1 MAAGAV
7 AGLSC
12 VLCERSYAPED
23 VSYACSTCGPL
34 GTLRVHY
41 DYRRI
46 VTEFQPR
53 RLPRRKDSLNMWRYW
68 PLLPVGEGW
77 RRFPL
82 PVGWTPLAPAP
93 RLRRALGLPNLYVK
107 DDTRNPTASLKDR
120 ASAVAVV
127 RAQEAGNPVVACA
140 STGNAAAS
148 LAGLAAAAGLGSR
161 IFLPASAPRAKVAQL
176 LAYGSTVYPIQ
187 GTYDQAFDLCIQACQ
202 RFGWYCRNTGY
213 NPYMVEGKKTV
224 ALEIAEQLG
233 WRCPDKVVAP
243 VGDGCIISGVWKGF
257 WDLYQLGVTDRLPQ
271 LIAVQAEGSQAIKL
285 ALEGD
290 GRLRPVQA
298 RTIAD
303 SISVDLPRN
312 GAMAVQDI
320 RASGGLAVA
329 VSDGEIM
336 DAVLLLARETGIFV
350 EPAAGASLAGLRKLI
365 QENQVGEAET
375 VVLLAT
381 GSGLKD
387 VDSVLGAVQ
396 APDPLAPDLRAI
408 SRRAEREP

>member
-1 MAAGAV
+1 MAAAAV

-12 VLCERSYAPED
+12 VLCERTYAPED
-23 VSYACSTCGPL
+23 VLYACPSCGPL
-34 GTLRVHY
+34 GTLRVHC
-41 DYRRI
+41 DYRWI
-46 VTEFQPR
+46 APEFQPR
-53 RLPRRKDSLNMWRYW
+53 RLPRRKESLNMWRYY

-82 PVGWTPLAPAP
+82 PVGWTPLTPAP
-93 RLRRALGLPNLYVK
+93 RLRRALGLRNLHLK

-127 RAQEAGNPVVACA
+127 RALEAGYPEVACA

-148 LAGLAAAAGLGSR
+148 LAGLAAAAGLSSR

-176 LAYGSTVYPIQ
+176 LAYGSTVYSIQ
-187 GTYDQAFDLCIQACQ
+187 GSYDQAFDLCVQACQ

-233 WRCPDKVVAP
+233 WRCPDKVVVP

-257 WDLYQLGVTDRLPQ
+257 WDLYQLGITDRLPQ
-271 LIAVQAEGSQAIKL
+271 LIAVQAEGSQAIRL

-290 GRLRPVQA
+290 GQLRPVKA

-329 VSDGEIM
+329 VSDEEIM
-336 DAVLLLARETGIFV
+336 HGVLLLARQAGIFV
-350 EPAAGASLAGLRKLI
+350 EPAAGASLAGLLKLL
-365 QENQVGEAET
+365 EANKVGASET

-381 GSGLKD
+381 GGGLKD
-387 VDSVLGAVQ
+387 VDSVLKATDAPAAVAPALGAIV
-396 APDPLAPDLRAI
+396 
-408 SRRAEREP
+408 RRVEQER